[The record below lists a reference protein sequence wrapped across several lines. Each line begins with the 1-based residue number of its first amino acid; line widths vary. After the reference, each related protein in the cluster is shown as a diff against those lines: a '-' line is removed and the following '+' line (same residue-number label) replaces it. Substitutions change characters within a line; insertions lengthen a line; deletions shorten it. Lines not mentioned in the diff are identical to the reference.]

1 MTKVSE
7 ELEED
12 ILACVEN
19 KKEPGKCIDKALEEH
34 GIDSKEKTN
43 ILQAVLKKSVEE

>member
-12 ILACVEN
+12 VLACIEN
-19 KKEPGKCIDKALEEH
+19 KKNPSKCIDKALEEH
-34 GIDSKEKTN
+34 GVDSKEKTE
-43 ILQAVLKKSVEE
+43 ILQTVLKRSIE

>member
-19 KKEPGKCIDKALEEH
+19 KKSPGKCIDKALEEH
-34 GIDSKEKTN
+34 GIDSKEKPE
-43 ILQAVLKKSVEE
+43 ILQTVLKRSVE

>member
-19 KKEPGKCIDKALEEH
+19 KKSPGKCIDKALEEH
-34 GIDSKEKTN
+34 GVDSKEKTE
-43 ILQAVLKKSVEE
+43 ILQTVLKRSVE

>member
-12 ILACVEN
+12 VLACVEN
-19 KKEPGKCIDKALEEH
+19 KKNPGKCIDKALEEH
-34 GIDSKEKTN
+34 GIDPKEKTN
-43 ILQAVLKKSVEE
+43 ILQSVLKKSVD